1 MAPVPLY
8 LPGQHA
14 DALPRPRPVASPAL
28 SPGRAPWC
36 HACLPECMCTDSPF
50 HLAVRKGDS
59 RFELEPTGA
68 SLLGNAS
75 SSPPGSCL
83 AWRGPSWQAQ
93 QPRSPGGQG
102 EGIARGRQLPLRA
115 QALGAGPVAGLLAGW
130 LQPPP
135 SWSSSSCPLH
145 PTKGNSGDPP
155 PLRPGQRE
163 DVQKRSSPGKA
174 RNTHTRRKSG
184 QEAQGLCSEGWGH
197 SEGTSG
203 QPGLL
208 PTSGSLVPSL
218 LAPLPTLLLPRPEIS
233 CSSCPSRALGFPS
246 QGPSEPLSCCPFF

>member
-8 LPGQHA
+8 LPGQHP
-14 DALPRPRPVASPAL
+14 DTLPRPHPVACQAL
-28 SPGRAPWC
+28 SPRPAPWC
-36 HACLPECMCTDSPF
+36 HACMPVCMCTDSPF

-59 RFELEPTGA
+59 RFELKPTGA

-115 QALGAGPVAGLLAGW
+115 QDLGAGPVVGLLAGR
-130 LQPPP
+130 LQPPR

-155 PLRPGQRE
+155 PPRPGRRE

-184 QEAQGLCSEGWGH
+184 QQAQGLCSGGWG
-197 SEGTSG
+197 EF
-203 QPGLL
+203 
-208 PTSGSLVPSL
+208 
-218 LAPLPTLLLPRPEIS
+218 LLLHFS
-233 CSSCPSRALGFPS
+233 
-246 QGPSEPLSCCPFF
+246 PL